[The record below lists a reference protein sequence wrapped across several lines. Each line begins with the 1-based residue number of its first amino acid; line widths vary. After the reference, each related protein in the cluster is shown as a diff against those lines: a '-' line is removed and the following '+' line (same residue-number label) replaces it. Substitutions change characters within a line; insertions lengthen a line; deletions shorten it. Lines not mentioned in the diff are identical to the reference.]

1 MNNYPLRLPEHIM
14 AQAKTLAM
22 DSGTSLN
29 QFLGSIVA
37 ERIGE
42 LKAMAEIE
50 RRIARADIVAVR
62 AILAKVPDRPPLP
75 GDEIIA
81 DH

>member
-1 MNNYPLRLPEHIM
+1 VNNYPLRLPDHVM
-14 AQAKTLAM
+14 AQAKALAA

-42 LKAMAEIE
+42 LRAIAEIE
-50 RRIARADIVAVR
+50 RRIARANVEDVR
-62 AILAKVPDRPPLP
+62 AILAKVPDVPPLP
-75 GDEIIA
+75 GDEILL

>member
-1 MNNYPLRLPEHIM
+1 M
-14 AQAKTLAM
+14 AQAKALAA

-42 LKAMAEIE
+42 MKAMAEIE
-50 RRIARADIVAVR
+50 RRIARANVEDVR
-62 AILAKVPDRPPLP
+62 AILAKVPDVPPLP
-75 GDEIIA
+75 GDEILL